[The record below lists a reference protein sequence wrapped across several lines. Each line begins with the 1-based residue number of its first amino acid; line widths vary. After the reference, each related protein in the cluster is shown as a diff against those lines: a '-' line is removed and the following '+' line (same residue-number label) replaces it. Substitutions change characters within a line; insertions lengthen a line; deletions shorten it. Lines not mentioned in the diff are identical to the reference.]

1 MSVPVG
7 QKVTSMPAG
16 LAVSAGRF
24 NDLALKGR
32 SGLNSAVGSTHETI
46 CTQGG
51 IMNKLSSAE
60 VLKFSSAD
68 ANDTN
73 SGGTGAKRVRLEGI
87 DDSGLLTTEDVNLN
101 GTGVVTTS
109 GSFAYVNSIRVQK
122 AGSGGVNAGKISCF
136 ANDGST
142 LLAEIVAGE
151 NQAQKADFA
160 VPTGHTAYLTSF
172 MVSATEPA
180 LVSIWVTPNP
190 TGVPYLQKLTV
201 VVTAGSSNVYQ
212 LPNPFPI
219 PGGGRMEFRAKKI
232 GSTDAVV
239 SADFQILLETD

>member
-7 QKVTSMPAG
+7 QKVTTMPAG

-24 NDLALKGR
+24 NDLQLKGR
-32 SGLNSAVGSTHETI
+32 SGLNSAVGSSHETV

-51 IMNKLSSAE
+51 LNNLLSSAE
-60 VLKFSSAD
+60 VLKISSAD

-73 SGGTGAKRVRLEGI
+73 SGGTGAKKVRIEGI
-87 DDSGLLTTEDVNLN
+87 NENGELVKEDVNLN

-109 GSFAYVNSIRVQK
+109 GQFQHINTVRVQK
-122 AGSGGVNAGKISCF
+122 AGSGGVNAGKISIF

-142 LLAEIVAGE
+142 VLGEITAGE
-151 NQAQKADFA
+151 NQSQSAHYA

-172 MVSATEPA
+172 MTASTEPA
-180 LVSIWVTPNP
+180 LVSVWVQPNSNL
-190 TGVPYLQKLTV
+190 PYFQKLTV
-201 VVTAGSSNVYQ
+201 VVTAGSGNIYQ

-232 GSTDAVV
+232 GSTDAIV

>member
-7 QKVTSMPAG
+7 QKVTTMPAG

-24 NDLALKGR
+24 NDLQLKGR
-32 SGLNSAVGSTHETI
+32 SGINSAVGTAHETV

-51 IMNKLSSAE
+51 INNLLSAAE
-60 VLKFSSAD
+60 VLKVSSASTD
-68 ANDTN
+68 DTN
-73 SGGTGAKRVRLEGI
+73 SGGSGARRVRIEGI
-87 DDSGLLTTEDVNLN
+87 NENGELVKEDVNLN

-109 GSFAYVNSIRVQK
+109 GQFQHINTVRVQK
-122 AGSGGVNAGKISCF
+122 AGSGGLNAGKISIF

-142 LLAEIVAGE
+142 LLGEITAGE
-151 NQAQKADFA
+151 NQSQSAHYA
-160 VPTGHTAYLTSF
+160 VPTGHQAYLTSF
-172 MVSATEPA
+172 MTASTEPA
-180 LVSIWVTPNP
+180 LVSVWVQPNSNL
-190 TGVPYLQKLTV
+190 PYFQKLTV
-201 VVTAGSSNVYQ
+201 VVTAGSGNIYQ

-232 GSTDAVV
+232 GSTDAHV